1 MFPIAT
7 LERKILW
14 ATNEGKLE
22 IVRTIL
28 NNRVSCV
35 SATDNDGYTP
45 LHRACYENHIDIAKL
60 LIQYGAN
67 VNATTEFK
75 WTPLHSA
82 SQWTNAYCVALLL
95 QHGANVNA
103 RTDGGVWIT
112 IRTFNSLF
120 ILYGGLQIKHLYT
133 LRPQYRNAVV
143 RQWRYFSTQILILI
157 CWITRTKKQQ
167 KLLNE
172 ADALFQSSRWLTQ
185 LSRTISASSIKSV
198 LLEYNVRVWRKSEV
212 LPSRWLL

>member
-1 MFPIAT
+1 MVWSVFLLKHRFQPFFCTAT

-28 NNRVSCV
+28 NNRASCV

-60 LIQYGAN
+60 LIQFGAN

-95 QHGANVNA
+95 QHNANVNA
-103 RTDGGVWIT
+103 RTDGGM
-112 IRTFNSLF
+112 
-120 ILYGGLQIKHLYT
+120 
-133 LRPQYRNAVV
+133 
-143 RQWRYFSTQILILI
+143 
-157 CWITRTKKQQ
+157 
-167 KLLNE
+167 
-172 ADALFQSSRWLTQ
+172 
-185 LSRTISASSIKSV
+185 
-198 LLEYNVRVWRKSEV
+198 
-212 LPSRWLL
+212 